1 MTFVDIKH
9 TLKDLFHGKAE
20 TWRDLSTDDIHFESI
35 LHSSVGNNL
44 KT

>member
-35 LHSSVGNNL
+35 HHSSVGNNL